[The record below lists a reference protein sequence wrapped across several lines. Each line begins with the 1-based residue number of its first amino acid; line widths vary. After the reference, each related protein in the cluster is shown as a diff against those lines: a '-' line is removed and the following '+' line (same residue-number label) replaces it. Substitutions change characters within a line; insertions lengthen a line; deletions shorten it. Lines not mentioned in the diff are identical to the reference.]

1 MILLFFQ
8 SFLCAKPELTNQY
21 IICNE
26 NVSKIRFDR
35 SKNRGF
41 WFRESYIMKMDSV
54 LMFSLS
60 SQFFDL
66 SQIEA
71 VQWRQQ
77 REKIIRSER
86 FHNAP
91 CFSETGL
98 SLCTPGWWTSYH
110 LYFCFQK
117 LLTQSPHICHA
128 DHSLA
133 KTPKHLAQNVNIQ
146 FVRNWVNI
154 SERKKFWPIY
164 LDIAPITNKD
174 APLAQTQ
181 LASSLSRKMSN
192 CQWWNNDHQWSSK
205 QEKSRFPTKIHRG
218 FCKNVAKS
226 FSKKYLRSSRFHP
239 ILFD

>member
-1 MILLFFQ
+1 MYKARAHHPVHLMY
-8 SFLCAKPELTNQY
+8 Y

-35 SKNRGF
+35 SKSKGF
-41 WFRESYIMKMDSV
+41 WFRESYITKMDSV
-54 LMFSLS
+54 LMFALA
-60 SQFFDL
+60 SQFFGP
-66 SQIEA
+66 SQFEA
-71 VQWRQQ
+71 IQWRQQ
-77 REKIIRSER
+77 REKIIRSET

-133 KTPKHLAQNVNIQ
+133 KAPKHLARNVNIQ
-146 FVRNWVNI
+146 FARIWVNI
-154 SERKKFWPIY
+154 SERKKFWPKY
-164 LDIAPITNKD
+164 LEIGPILNKD

-181 LASSLSRKMSN
+181 LASCR
-192 CQWWNNDHQWSSK
+192 
-205 QEKSRFPTKIHRG
+205 
-218 FCKNVAKS
+218 KNVK
-226 FSKKYLRSSRFHP
+226 FPMMK
-239 ILFD
+239 

>member
-1 MILLFFQ
+1 MCKARAHHPVHYLQQKCVKNQIQRDLRYENGFCADVLFV
-8 SFLCAKPELTNQY
+8 
-21 IICNE
+21 I
-26 NVSKIRFDR
+26 
-35 SKNRGF
+35 
-41 WFRESYIMKMDSV
+41 SV
-54 LMFSLS
+54 FYP
-60 SQFFDL
+60 

-77 REKIIRSER
+77 REKIIRSET

-98 SLCTPGWWTSYH
+98 SLCTPGCWTSYH

-117 LLTQSPHICHA
+117 LLTQSPHICHS

-192 CQWWNNDHQWSSK
+192 CQWWNNDH
-205 QEKSRFPTKIHRG
+205 
-218 FCKNVAKS
+218 
-226 FSKKYLRSSRFHP
+226 L
-239 ILFD
+239 